1 MPIKKTPNH
10 LNLRQDSSS
19 HVLNFFT
26 NSKKAHFS
34 ISEGKLYEELENGVK
49 SVNFNYQVHLTTY
62 PFIAVHVLYG
72 ATFPEDEQHIEKI
85 RQTLEKVMHNYLKN
99 I

>member
-34 ISEGKLYEELENGVK
+34 ISEGKLYEELEIGVK
-49 SVNFNYQVHLTTY
+49 RVNFNYQVHLTTY

-72 ATFPEDEQHIEKI
+72 AKFPDDEQHIEKI
-85 RQTLEKVMHNYLKN
+85 RQTLENVMHNYLKN